1 MATQQIR
8 GSMRIVFSR
17 RAVTGLTIA
26 VVVAC
31 AVLLGLALHRLMEA
45 EKDLSGSI
53 GENVLWLISQVH
65 YEDHRLA
72 LASEAWNRGERTE
85 ADAAELQLRLD
96 MAFSRLALLSE
107 GMLGEIITRNLGRAP
122 METATAHLKDY
133 EQALSTATIS
143 GTAIAQ
149 RVLDD
154 LARDAAMFRSAA
166 NDIMIA
172 ERNGVAAQRDK
183 YRAVLFEA
191 SIAVL
196 LILGFGIFI
205 VMRLVASLRSVA
217 LAEKALRR
225 DRDFSR
231 LLLESSGDGVAAFDR
246 NLRCTHWNPAMSA
259 MFPIPGGGDIVGQF
273 NQDAYSFPDDHMIM
287 KLMRQT
293 LAGESLHM
301 PAHAIPNSGRYIEKF
316 TYPIKSGDAIVGGIL
331 FFRDVTEAHSARL
344 EIVEH
349 RDQLET
355 IVAERTRDLEESLA
369 RETGLR
375 ELYKGFVS
383 MVSHQFR
390 TPLSIID
397 ASAQRII
404 RRGRQMTEE
413 EIRARAG
420 KIRAAVLR
428 LTRLVSSTLNAAKM
442 DAGQIDVDIRR
453 CDLAKLIVEACE
465 RQKETSPN
473 RIFRIELEQLPAWTD
488 CDPLLIDQVV
498 ANLLSNAVKYS
509 SPPSPIDV
517 SAEAD
522 HQQVRILV
530 SDRGVGIPEEEHHK
544 LFERFFRARTAVG
557 VEGTGIGLHVA
568 RTIARMHG
576 GDVDAFARK
585 GGGST
590 FILTIPKEEALAA

>member
-1 MATQQIR
+1 M
-8 GSMRIVFSR
+8 SIVFSK
-17 RAVTGLTIA
+17 RAVTALTIA
-26 VVVAC
+26 VVAAC
-31 AVLLGLALHRLMEA
+31 AVLLSLALHRLMEA
-45 EKDLSGSI
+45 EKDLSGSV

-72 LASEAWNRGERTE
+72 LASEAWNQGNRTDGAVE
-85 ADAAELQLRLD
+85 QLQLRLD

-107 GMLGEIITRNLGRAP
+107 GMLGEVIARNLGSAP
-122 METATAHLKDY
+122 LETATAHLKGF
-133 EQALSTATIS
+133 EQALRTATASKTPIPR
-143 GTAIAQ
+143 A
-149 RVLDD
+149 VLDN
-154 LARDAAMFRSAA
+154 LASDAAMFRSAA

-183 YRAVLFEA
+183 YRAALFEA

-196 LILGFGIFI
+196 LIFGFGIFI

-217 LAEKALRR
+217 LAENALRR

-246 NLRCTHWNPAMSA
+246 SLRCTHWNSAMSA
-259 MFPIPGGGDIVGQF
+259 MFPIPGGGDIVGQLI
-273 NQDAYSFPDDHMIM
+273 QQAYSFHGDHTVM

-301 PAHAIPNSGRYIEKF
+301 PAHAVPNSTRYIEKF
-316 TYPIKSGDAIVGGIL
+316 TYPIKSGKAIVGGIL
-331 FFRDVTEAHSARL
+331 FFRDVTDAHGAQL
-344 EIVEH
+344 ELVKH

-355 IVAERTRDLEESLA
+355 LVAERTRDLEESLA

-404 RRGRQMTEE
+404 RRGKEMTEE
-413 EIRARAG
+413 EIHERAG

-473 RIFRIELEQLPAWTD
+473 RMFRVELEQLPAWTP
-488 CDPLLIDQVV
+488 CDPLLIDQVI

-509 SPPSPIDV
+509 SPPHPIEV
-517 SAEAD
+517 SADAD
-522 HQQVRILV
+522 PQRVRILV
-530 SDRGVGIPEEEHHK
+530 SDRGVGIPDEEWER
-544 LFERFFRARTAVG
+544 LFERFFRAKTAVG

-576 GDVDAFARK
+576 GDVDAFARE

-590 FILTIPKEEALAA
+590 FVLTIPKEDALAA

>member
-1 MATQQIR
+1 
-8 GSMRIVFSR
+8 MRIVFSR
-17 RAVTGLTIA
+17 RAVTALTIT

-31 AVLLGLALHRLMEA
+31 AVLLGLALHRLTEA
-45 EKDLSGSI
+45 EKDLSGSV

-72 LASEAWNRGERTE
+72 LASEAWNRGNRTE
-85 ADAAELQLRLD
+85 GDAEQLQLRLD

-107 GMLGEIITRNLGRAP
+107 GTLGEVIARNLGSAP
-122 METATAHLKDY
+122 LETATAHLKGY
-133 EQALSTATIS
+133 EQALRSATIS
-143 GTAIAQ
+143 RIPIPQ

-154 LARDAAMFRSAA
+154 LVSDAAMFRGAA

-246 NLRCTHWNPAMSA
+246 SLRCTHWNSAMSA
-259 MFPIPGGGDIVGQF
+259 MFPIPGGGDIVGRPIQE
-273 NQDAYSFPDDHMIM
+273 AYSFPDDHTIM

-301 PAHAIPNSGRYIEKF
+301 PAHAIPNSTRYIEKF

-331 FFRDVTEAHSARL
+331 FFRDVTDAYGAQL
-344 EIVEH
+344 ELVKH

-355 IVAERTRDLEESLA
+355 LVTERTRDLEESLA
-369 RETGLR
+369 RETSLR

-404 RRGRQMTEE
+404 RRGKQMTEE
-413 EIRARAG
+413 EIHERAG

-453 CDLAKLIVEACE
+453 CDLANLIVEACE

-473 RIFRIELEQLPAWTD
+473 RIFRVELEQLPTWIP
-488 CDPLLIDQVV
+488 CDPLLIDQVI

-509 SPPSPIDV
+509 SPPHPIEV
-517 SAEAD
+517 AAEVD
-522 HQQVRILV
+522 QQWVRIRV
-530 SDRGVGIPEEEHHK
+530 SDRGVGIPEEERDR
-544 LFERFFRARTAVG
+544 LFERFFRAKTAVG

-576 GDVDAFARK
+576 GDVDAFERE

-590 FILTIPKEEALAA
+590 FVLTIPKEEAIAA

>member
-1 MATQQIR
+1 
-8 GSMRIVFSR
+8 MRIVFSR
-17 RAVTGLTIA
+17 RAVTALTIA
-26 VVVAC
+26 VITAC
-31 AVLLGLALHRLMEA
+31 AVLLSLALHRLMEA
-45 EKDLSGSI
+45 EKDLSGSV

-72 LASEAWNRGERTE
+72 LASEAWNRGNRAEGDAER
-85 ADAAELQLRLD
+85 LQLRLD

-107 GMLGEIITRNLGRAP
+107 GMLGEVIARNLGSAP
-122 METATAHLKDY
+122 LKTATAHLKDY
-133 EQALSTATIS
+133 EQALRVATIS
-143 GTAIAQ
+143 RTAIPQ
-149 RVLDD
+149 TVLDD
-154 LARDAAMFRSAA
+154 LASDAAMFRGAA

-183 YRAVLFEA
+183 YRSVLFEA

-196 LILGFGIFI
+196 LILAFGIFI

-246 NLRCTHWNPAMSA
+246 SLRCTHWNSAMSA
-259 MFPIPGGGDIVGQF
+259 MFPIPGGGDIVGQLI
-273 NQDAYSFPDDHMIM
+273 QEAYSFPDDHTIM

-293 LAGESLHM
+293 LAGKSLHI
-301 PAHAIPNSGRYIEKF
+301 PAHEIPNSTRYIEKF
-316 TYPIKSGDAIVGGIL
+316 AYPIKSGDTIVGGIL

-344 EIVEH
+344 EIVKH

-355 IVAERTRDLEESLA
+355 LVAERTRDLEESLA
-369 RETGLR
+369 RETDLR

-404 RRGRQMTEE
+404 RRGEQMTEE
-413 EIRARAG
+413 EIHERAG

-428 LTRLVSSTLNAAKM
+428 LTRLVSSTLNATKM

-473 RIFRIELEQLPAWTD
+473 RIFRVELEQLPTWIP
-488 CDPLLIDQVV
+488 CDPLLIDQVI

-509 SPPSPIDV
+509 SSPHPIEV
-517 SAEAD
+517 TAELD
-522 HQQVRILV
+522 QQLVRIRV
-530 SDRGVGIPEEEHHK
+530 SDRGVGIPDEERDR
-544 LFERFFRARTAVG
+544 LFERFFRAKTAVG

-576 GDVDAFARK
+576 GDVDAFERK

-590 FILTIPKEEALAA
+590 FVLTIPKEEALAA

>member
-1 MATQQIR
+1 MNILVSKRT
-8 GSMRIVFSR
+8 
-17 RAVTGLTIA
+17 VTRLTIG

-31 AVLLGLALHRLMEA
+31 AILLGLALHRLMEA
-45 EKDLSGSI
+45 EKDLANSV

-72 LASEAWNRGERTE
+72 LAIEAWNRGKR
-85 ADAAELQLRLD
+85 ADTDVEQLHLHLD
-96 MAFSRLALLSE
+96 MAVSRLALLSE
-107 GMLGEIITRNLGRAP
+107 GMLGKVIARNLGNEP
-122 METATAHLKDY
+122 IETATAHLKAF
-133 EQALSTATIS
+133 EQALKAATPS
-143 GTAIAQ
+143 RTAIPQ
-149 RVLDD
+149 SVLDNI
-154 LARDAAMFRSAA
+154 LSDAAMFRSAA

-172 ERNGVAAQRDK
+172 ERNGVAGQREK
-183 YRAVLFEA
+183 YRGILLEA
-191 SIAVL
+191 SIAVV
-196 LILGFGIFI
+196 LIFGFGIFI

-217 LAEKALRR
+217 LAENKLRR

-231 LLLESSGDGVAAFDR
+231 LLLESSGDGVAAFDLE
-246 NLRCTHWNPAMSA
+246 LRCTHWNSAMSA
-259 MFPIPGGGDIVGQF
+259 MFPVPGGKEIVGQSI
-273 NQDAYSFPDDHMIM
+273 QKAYSFPDDHTIM

-301 PAHAIPNSGRYIEKF
+301 PAHAVPNSSRYIEKF
-316 TYPIKSGDAIVGGIL
+316 SYPIRSEDKIVGGIL
-331 FFRDVTEAHSARL
+331 FFRDVTDAFGAQL
-344 EIVEH
+344 ELVKH
-349 RDQLET
+349 RDQLES

-413 EIRARAG
+413 EIHERAG
-420 KIRAAVLR
+420 KIRSAVLR
-428 LTRLVSSTLNAAKM
+428 LTRLVSSTLNAAKV

-473 RIFRIELEQLPAWTD
+473 RIFRVELDQLPAWTS

-509 SPPSPIDV
+509 SPPHPIDV
-517 SAEAD
+517 SAEVD
-522 HQQVRILV
+522 HQLVRIRV
-530 SDRGVGIPEEEHHK
+530 SDRGVGIPEEERDK
-544 LFERFFRARTAVG
+544 LFERFFRAKTAVG

-576 GDVDAFARK
+576 GDVDAFERE

-590 FILTIPKEEALAA
+590 FVLTIPREEVLAA